1 MILLAELR
9 SSGFLVPEIP
19 LCCGGIDICHI
30 LHGHPECRLKISS
43 FRVLLCGHFIYIY
56 IVRCSYSGLAMI
68 EGATYSYTVTTVP

>member
-30 LHGHPECRLKISS
+30 LHDHPECCLKISS
-43 FRVLLCGHFIYIY
+43 FRVLLCGHLSIFISFDAL
-56 IVRCSYSGLAMI
+56 IVGLR
-68 EGATYSYTVTTVP
+68 